1 LVEEVGITPM
11 PTCCFPSQA
20 TFVEEVLHAMV
31 KKTMQ
36 LHVLITLTKATTLLA
51 SFDLWM
57 SKGGMY
63 TFALVIN
70 YSNESWMP

>member
-1 LVEEVGITPM
+1 M
-11 PTCCFPSQA
+11 PACCFSFQA
-20 TFVEEVLHAMV
+20 TFVKEVLHAMI

-36 LHVLITLTKATTLLA
+36 LHVLIALTKATTLST